1 MNKVEVSSAMVG
13 GKGVT
18 YKNGNAYTLLEK
30 CQVKIAGVWVA
41 AVTYRDVSGG
51 GLYCR
56 ALGDFK
62 DFSPS

>member
-1 MNKVEVSSAMVG
+1 MNKVEVSSAMAVG
-13 GKGVT
+13 EGVT
-18 YKNGNAYTLLEK
+18 HKSGNAYTFLER

-62 DFSPS
+62 DFSRT

>member
-1 MNKVEVSSAMVG
+1 MNKVEVSSAMVA
-13 GKGVT
+13 GKGAT
-18 YKNGNAYTLLEK
+18 HRDGNMYLLLEA

-62 DFSPS
+62 DFSRT